1 MNYGKKA
8 LEDLYNGIAGKPVQ
22 PRKHLS
28 VLGEANVSI
37 YAKEEGGNTNH
48 IGDVSKEYYDE
59 ILKNRVELGSQA
71 NVSLRGVVEQR
82 LDNCNGNID
91 NNADIWQNY
100 MLEGAFDMSDAN
112 FKSSEEYLL
121 SLMEQSTPFYLT
133 DFIKANWP
141 DADVTNKYYKPAFL
155 SIPKAP
161 VFGSPGAG
169 ELYLAYFVN
178 GNKPKKGDLSVGGVE
193 VELKGPGGRIFKS
206 PKIINDFSDLQKDP
220 ANEDELLENITEFI
234 AKLSQ
239 TVQHK
244 SLILSI
250 VKLFKDSMI
259 KEYNYFKE
267 RGKLRP
273 GNELTYIGGLAQLY
287 AYKQVQGFDI
297 FMSFFIQ
304 EDGRVLLKPVNMRK
318 TSNLIELHNLI
329 SKDTFFKF
337 GVNRDGGGWSLDRTQ
352 AKN

>member
-1 MNYGKKA
+1 MNWQS
-8 LEDLYNGIAGKPVQ
+8 LEQVYLQEAAFKNVAKL
-22 PRKHLS
+22 PRQQI
-28 VLGEANVSI
+28 VGEDVSI
-37 YAKEEGGNTNH
+37 YAKEEGGKTEH

-59 ILKNRVELGSQA
+59 VLMNRVKLGSQE
-71 NVSLRGVVEQR
+71 NVSLRKVVEQR

-100 MLEGAFDMSDAN
+100 MLEGAFDMSADN
-112 FKSSEEYLL
+112 FKSSEDYLL

-141 DADVTNKYYKPAFL
+141 EADITNKYYTSAFL
-155 SIPKAP
+155 SIPEAP

-178 GNKPKKGDLSVGGVE
+178 GSKPKKGDLSVGGVE

-206 PKIINDFSDLQKDP
+206 PKIVNDFTDLQKDP
-220 ANEDELLENITEFI
+220 KDEDELLENVAEFI

-239 TVQHK
+239 TDQHK
-244 SLILSI
+244 SLILEM

-259 KEYNYFKE
+259 NEYNYFKE

-273 GNELTYIGGLAQLY
+273 GNEFTYIGGLAQLY
-287 AYKQVQGFDI
+287 AYKQVQGFDV

-304 EDGRVLLKPVNMRK
+304 KDGRVLLKPVNMRK
-318 TSNLIELHNLI
+318 ISNLIELHKLI

-337 GVNRDGGGWSLDRTQ
+337 SVNRDGGGWSLDRTQ
-352 AKN
+352 LK